1 MACGIIKFNDILIR
15 ADKVVCAFQDDDDVT
30 VCVGEDEDLTV
41 VDCSLDRFYDE
52 WRRAL
57 TY

>member
-41 VDCSLDRFYDE
+41 ADCSLERFYDE